1 MSYRGNPATWL
12 YGTCTIWVRGGKGCY
27 KNNILGLVCLN
38 KELWEK
44 LMSMKLSFYK
54 STFNDIMRFTYGTM
68 DEIMENTA
76 DTTQPTETGFEHTSI
91 LELFYEGRQRKHS
104 IL

>member
-1 MSYRGNPATWL
+1 
-12 YGTCTIWVRGGKGCY
+12 
-27 KNNILGLVCLN
+27 
-38 KELWEK
+38 
-44 LMSMKLSFYK
+44 
-54 STFNDIMRFTYGTM
+54 MRFTYGTM

>member
-1 MSYRGNPATWL
+1 
-12 YGTCTIWVRGGKGCY
+12 
-27 KNNILGLVCLN
+27 
-38 KELWEK
+38 
-44 LMSMKLSFYK
+44 
-54 STFNDIMRFTYGTM
+54 MRFTYGTM

-104 IL
+104 ILWVLSGNFVEYGKIAKLKLHTFSHVIKSLKYRFLTLFVQRIF